1 MANLLYFADPF
12 CSWCY
17 GYSTVIS
24 QLAKSH
30 SVNVIMGGLRGIETP
45 PLTAEYREKLQDH
58 WRHVRDATAK
68 AGAPVEFEFEQGIPE
83 GFVYNTEPA
92 CRAVV
97 IIQQW
102 KPELVLPFMAA
113 VQQQFYGQGKD
124 LTQATRL
131 AAVAED
137 FGMEAAEFLRRFD
150 LPESVAATREQFITT
165 QQFGV
170 SGFPAL
176 MIEKDGE
183 WHPVSRG
190 YTPLEIA
197 EQTIASFSK

>member
-1 MANLLYFADPF
+1 M

-24 QLAKSH
+24 QLATTH
-30 SVNVIMGGLRGIETP
+30 TVQTIMGGLRGIETP
-45 PLTAEYREKLQDH
+45 PMTVEMRSKIQDH
-58 WRHVRDATAK
+58 WKHVRDATAN
-68 AGAPVEFEFEQGIPE
+68 AGAPVEFEFDDGIPE

-102 KPELVLPFMAA
+102 KPELALPFMAA
-113 VQQQFYGQGKD
+113 VQKQFYGQGKD
-124 LTQATRL
+124 VTLASSL
-131 AAVAED
+131 AAIAD
-137 FGMEAAEFLRRFD
+137 GFGMEAAAFLKRFD
-150 LPESVAATREQFITT
+150 SAEMVAATREQFITT

-170 SGFPAL
+170 RGFPAL

-183 WHPVSRG
+183 WNPVSSG
-190 YTPLEIA
+190 YTPLEVAQQNIA
-197 EQTIASFSK
+197 ALVG